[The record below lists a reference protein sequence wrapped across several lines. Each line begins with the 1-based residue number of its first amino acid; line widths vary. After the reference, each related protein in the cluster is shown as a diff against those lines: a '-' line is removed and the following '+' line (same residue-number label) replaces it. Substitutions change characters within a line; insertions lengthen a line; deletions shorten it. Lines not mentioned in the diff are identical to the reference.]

1 MEMDDLNVVA
11 KREFSLLNHVVF
23 GDDDDL
29 PSLHWFHTHSGGKE
43 WPQIHPEQLGSWF
56 PQGIGQEFAGKPAYL
71 RGKEPTVGHW
81 E

>member
-11 KREFSLLNHVVF
+11 KREFSLLSHVVF

-29 PSLHWFHTHSGGKE
+29 PSLHWFHTHSGDEE
-43 WPQIHPEQLGSWF
+43 WPQIHPEQLGSSF

-71 RGKEPTVGHW
+71 RGKELTVGHW